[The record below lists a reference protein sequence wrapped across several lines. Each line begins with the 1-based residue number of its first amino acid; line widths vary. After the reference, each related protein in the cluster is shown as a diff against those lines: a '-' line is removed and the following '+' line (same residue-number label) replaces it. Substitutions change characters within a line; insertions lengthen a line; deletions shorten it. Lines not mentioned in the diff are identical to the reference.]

1 MTPNIGD
8 CVMYWDR
15 NGLNI
20 IGGIVADTATGPL
33 TGTPRVRVVDTASEM
48 ADDEAG
54 RWIDEAAIIRVAL

>member
-1 MTPNIGD
+1 MTTNIGD
-8 CVMYWDR
+8 HVMYWDR
-15 NGLNI
+15 QGVSI
-20 IGGIVADTATGPL
+20 IGGIVAETAAGPL

>member
-20 IGGIVADTATGPL
+20 IGGIVAETAAGPL
-33 TGTPRVRVVDTASEM
+33 TGAPRVRVVDTASEM